1 MIASTRRL
9 PGVVAALTAALW
21 LTGCPAPQDQSVFVN
36 HRDEPVTL
44 IYRGLSYA
52 QTGMARCQ
60 IRMPWVAAASDAD
73 DFDWREWNQAPR
85 HSFDEV
91 NCEVT
96 ITVPPRTAVLI
107 GDRDSCG
114 AVRSGA
120 VAPEWPAIFQLLRVE
135 TSSGVVEFSKW
146 EAARAFVHVRHF
158 FRDDVCRFDF
168 R

>member
-9 PGVVAALTAALW
+9 PGVVAALIAALW

-36 HRDEPVTL
+36 LRDEPVTL

-52 QTGMARCQ
+52 QTGSAYCQ
-60 IRMPWVAAASDAD
+60 IRRPWVGSARDAD
-73 DFDWREWNQAPR
+73 DLDPREWNRAPQ
-85 HSFDEV
+85 HGFDEV

-96 ITVPPRTAVLI
+96 ITVPPRTAVWI

-120 VAPEWPAIFQLLRVE
+120 VAPAWPAIFQLLRVE
-135 TSSGVVEFSKW
+135 TTNGVVEFSKW

-158 FRDDVCRFDF
+158 FGNDECRFDF